1 MPARTSHDRRAFLK
15 RTGAAGGAVA
25 LGGLAGCLGDLT
37 GGSDEPTEDD
47 PLTVAV
53 YGGIFKD
60 VMDEVL
66 FPQFE
71 EETGIPVESKS
82 AETSEFAVPQ
92 LESAAQAGKA
102 PVDVSII
109 AQTGVLQ
116 GTRSDIWHKW
126 DGSRFDNIQYVSD
139 NLLNYNEDDELVG
152 VGALSW
158 YINLVHNSEEISK
171 APTSWT
177 ALWDSTY
184 ENQMGL
190 LGLASNSFL
199 LEITAETHFDGK
211 EMLQDRD
218 GIKKCLDKLEG
229 IKPQAQF
236 WYENEAEFQQ
246 RLRDGEVPAGML
258 YNDITLVMKGN
269 GAPVESHFVEEGS
282 VLDSGSWCTLKT
294 TPFVDAAASF
304 IDYASRPAVQDRVA
318 ENLFTSPTVKRE
330 HSELSDEDYERIA
343 GPGPSEAITPE
354 YQIYLDEEEW
364 INEQW
369 NEFITSD

>member
-1 MPARTSHDRRAFLK
+1 MPANTSRDRRTFLK
-15 RTGAAGGAVA
+15 GAGATVGLA
-25 LGGLAGCLGDLT
+25 GLAGCT
-37 GGSDEPTEDD
+37 GAFGGGGGNEPSQDD

-53 YGGIFKD
+53 YGGVFKD
-60 VMDEVL
+60 VMDDVL

-71 EETGIPVESKS
+71 EETGIPVESKA

-109 AQTGVLQ
+109 AVNGVLQ
-116 GTRSDIWHKW
+116 GSRSDIWLKW
-126 DGSRFDNIQYVSD
+126 DESRFENTQYISD
-139 NLLNYNEDDELVG
+139 NLLHYNDNDELIG

-158 YINLVHNSEEISK
+158 YINLVHNTDEVSK

-177 ALWDSTY
+177 ALWDSSY

-211 EMLQDRD
+211 EMLQSRK
-218 GIKKCLDKLEG
+218 GIRKCLDKLEG
-229 IKPQAQF
+229 VKPQAKF

-258 YNDITLVMKGN
+258 YNDITLVMKDN
-269 GAPVESHFVEEGS
+269 GAPIESHFVEEGS
-282 VLDSGSWCTLKT
+282 VIDHGSWCTLKT
-294 TPFVDAAASF
+294 TPFQDAAASF
-304 IDYASRPAVQDRVA
+304 IDYASRPKVQDRVA
-318 ENLFTSPTVKRE
+318 KNLFTSPTVTKE
-330 HSELSDEDYERIA
+330 HSELSQKTYQKIA
-343 GPGPSEAITPE
+343 GPGPSAAITPE
-354 YQIYLDEEEW
+354 YSIYLDEEEW

-369 NEFITSD
+369 NEFITG